1 MDTDKTLVMLVG
13 LPRSGK
19 TTWAQAEAHPIVC
32 PDAIRLALHGQ
43 AYISVAEPYV
53 WAIAKTMVRALFLA
67 GHNTVILDACN
78 NTRKR
83 RDDWISGM
91 WRRAFHIFG
100 APVEICVERA
110 RKDDRPE
117 LIDVIIRMSDQHEPV
132 GDDER
137 DAG

>member
-19 TTWAQAEAHPIVC
+19 STWAQAEKHPIVC

-43 AYISVAEPYV
+43 FYISAAESYV

-67 GHNTVILDACN
+67 GHDMVILDACN

-83 RDDWISGM
+83 RDEWCSGM
-91 WRRAFHIFG
+91 WRRVFHTFTTP
-100 APVEICVERA
+100 AEICVERA
-110 RKDDRPE
+110 REDERPD
-117 LIDVIIRMSDQHEPV
+117 LISVIIRMADQHEPV
-132 GDDER
+132 EDDER